1 MRNRVAMV
9 LTLAVLALV
18 VVKVCVGCHIWNKEE
33 VVDSKAGVICVENV
47 VIRNNYAFTRLYSL
61 QGVL

>member
-1 MRNRVAMV
+1 M
-9 LTLAVLALV
+9 LALV
-18 VVKVCVGCHIWNKEE
+18 VVKVCVGCPIWNKEE